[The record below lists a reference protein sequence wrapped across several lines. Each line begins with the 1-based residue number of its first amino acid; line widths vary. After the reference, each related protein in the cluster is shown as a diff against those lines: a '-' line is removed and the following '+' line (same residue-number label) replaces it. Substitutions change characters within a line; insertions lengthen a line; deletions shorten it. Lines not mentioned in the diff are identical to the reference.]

1 MMRYF
6 PLLWLLVVPV
16 LGLAQPCSGNI
27 SDLKMESYGAN
38 QITISWSSSGTP
50 AGYEVRYGP
59 SGSITAGGKD
69 TTLSSPY
76 TITGLNPNFDYDIQV
91 RDSCS
96 ATSKGSWSSSL
107 SIQTACNPVKAPFT
121 AGFDGA
127 AWTPPNFPQSGTINS
142 CWQREQGANT
152 STPMEWTTGPP
163 QFINQA
169 GASDDHSPNN
179 VGQYVMAQVQG
190 FSTGGDSAI
199 FRSPLVDLDTI
210 TNPEA
215 RFWYH
220 MYGSATGDLRV
231 AVSNDF
237 GATYTQVFSKSG
249 QQQTSSN
256 AAWKEA
262 IINLNAYAGDTVR
275 LRFVATSNTGS
286 DFNQLISVDDVSFQ
300 PQPSCPRPQ
309 NLRALSNTSNQVRLD
324 WLSGGAAQWQVS
336 YGTPGFNPG
345 SGTILTTTNKPYS
358 LKGLSSNTRYEVYVR
373 DSCGPGDLSLWEGPI
388 SVRTACTALS
398 APYSENFDGNNFS
411 ATSNFFGGLGT
422 IGPCWRRNDTTGYIW
437 DAGPP
442 SFNFTNTGPT
452 DDHTPN
458 NSSGGFLVTIQRSFT
473 SEDTPRIFSPQVEL
487 SSLSVPRLRFYAHIY
502 GNAFN
507 YFEVAVDSG
516 QGYQPLLSINTTLQT
531 SGSARWREFT
541 TSLAN
546 YANDTIQLRFT
557 GVRANNGRMRM
568 AIDDLYLEETPSC
581 PKPDS
586 LSPLS
591 TGTNAASF
599 NWTSGGASNWQLSY
613 GTNLSAPGNGTLVN
627 VSNRPFTLN
636 GLSAN
641 TSYNV
646 FVRDSCGPS
655 DLSNWYGPITI
666 QTRCAPITAPYTQ
679 RFDGNNLN
687 TGNFSGLGDLPSCWQ
702 RDSATSF
709 SWDILTGNGLN
720 FQSGPSDDHSPSGA
734 NYLSTRRNN
743 SFNDQSASTT
753 VRMPPIDLDTLSR
766 ARIRF
771 YYHVNDQNFDSLK
784 LVNRPPGQGTSV
796 LWRTDSTPQVQPG
809 DPWLEE
815 YVDLSSFTGD
825 TIWLEWQASRNNT
838 ANFLT
843 PEIAIDD
850 IFIENAPLCQRPN
863 QLVVSTLGSTTAT
876 LDWNSGGANNW
887 QLEYGPP
894 GFNPGS
900 GTRINVTSKPFQIT
914 GLNPGKDYQVVVR
927 DSCGANSLSRW
938 TPPASF
944 TTTCAVAQAPFL
956 ETFDGASFKIQTFN
970 NNRGSISACWARSDS
985 SAEYYWL
992 PLDAGTNNTGPAND
1006 HTSGNGNFMATDAQ
1020 FSGTANNAAAT
1031 FTSPQIDLSPLN
1043 TPQLRFYEHRFG
1055 SDIDSL
1061 KVFVND
1067 GSGWNQVLALAGANL
1082 NAGNAPWT
1090 EQLVGLSAYA
1100 GDTVQVRFRG
1110 VRTNTF
1116 FSRSIIGLD
1125 DFEIRESPSCPRPTQ
1140 LNVTNT
1146 TNTSLTL
1153 DWTSSANNWIISYK
1167 EAGINNPQRTATAS
1181 KPFTL
1186 TGLQPSTTY
1195 VITIQDSCGPNDIS
1209 LDSDSLLART
1219 DCGVANAPF
1228 TENFDGALW
1237 QEANFSNQFNASID
1251 SCWSTT
1257 GADSDFAPGQG
1268 ASGFNSS
1275 GPDQD
1280 VSGSGKYLFTPYDFQ
1295 TNSGEITSPRIFIP
1309 NSLLNPYL
1317 KYGYFLYGSGISQFD
1332 VEISRVGSSGST
1344 VLSSYTS
1351 QTQTSSTAA
1360 WLFDSLSL
1368 DAYQGDTVQIT
1379 FTNNTSSFFSEAAI
1393 DAFELNGTPSPCSKP
1408 DSFQVSALSPTELSL
1423 SWTGQNNNSQGFTL
1437 IYYPVAQ
1444 GTSGADTLSGLSSPY
1459 SLTNLNPNTNYRLLL
1474 LDSCSSGF
1482 PSAKLSQT
1490 FKTPVCPAVS
1500 ASFTDSTQFLT
1511 AFYTASNTATADS
1524 LVWLLGNGDT
1534 SFLPNP
1540 QVNYSSSGS
1549 YSVTLKVFN
1558 DCGNIDSVTRN
1569 IQVCDTLQASFS
1581 YTTQGDTVV
1590 LDGSGSQNATS
1601 WRWLLGNGRSVGGQF
1616 ALATFP
1622 NTNQSYPIT
1631 LVVSNA
1637 CGEQDS
1643 ITQTVAFCDP
1653 PKADW
1658 TFSVLNPTGSGL
1670 RIQFDGTNSQNAQ
1683 SYQWDFG
1690 DGATGT
1696 GPNPIH
1702 IYSTPGFFYQVT
1714 LVVTNDCGEQD
1725 SLSLTLQEVSLPE
1738 QAAFSSVEAYPNPA
1752 HEQLQLRWNPGQ
1764 VQLKTLL
1771 LRNSKGQAVQE
1782 RQMENSGQ
1790 ERLDISRLPA
1800 GAYWL
1805 EIHSSTGARHS
1816 RTIIIE

>member
-1 MMRYF
+1 
-6 PLLWLLVVPV
+6 
-16 LGLAQPCSGNI
+16 
-27 SDLKMESYGAN
+27 
-38 QITISWSSSGTP
+38 
-50 AGYEVRYGP
+50 
-59 SGSITAGGKD
+59 
-69 TTLSSPY
+69 
-76 TITGLNPNFDYDIQV
+76 
-91 RDSCS
+91 
-96 ATSKGSWSSSL
+96 
-107 SIQTACNPVKAPFT
+107 
-121 AGFDGA
+121 
-127 AWTPPNFPQSGTINS
+127 
-142 CWQREQGANT
+142 
-152 STPMEWTTGPP
+152 
-163 QFINQA
+163 
-169 GASDDHSPNN
+169 
-179 VGQYVMAQVQG
+179 
-190 FSTGGDSAI
+190 
-199 FRSPLVDLDTI
+199 
-210 TNPEA
+210 
-215 RFWYH
+215 
-220 MYGSATGDLRV
+220 
-231 AVSNDF
+231 
-237 GATYTQVFSKSG
+237 
-249 QQQTSSN
+249 
-256 AAWKEA
+256 
-262 IINLNAYAGDTVR
+262 
-275 LRFVATSNTGS
+275 
-286 DFNQLISVDDVSFQ
+286 
-300 PQPSCPRPQ
+300 
-309 NLRALSNTSNQVRLD
+309 
-324 WLSGGAAQWQVS
+324 
-336 YGTPGFNPG
+336 
-345 SGTILTTTNKPYS
+345 
-358 LKGLSSNTRYEVYVR
+358 
-373 DSCGPGDLSLWEGPI
+373 
-388 SVRTACTALS
+388 
-398 APYSENFDGNNFS
+398 
-411 ATSNFFGGLGT
+411 
-422 IGPCWRRNDTTGYIW
+422 
-437 DAGPP
+437 
-442 SFNFTNTGPT
+442 
-452 DDHTPN
+452 
-458 NSSGGFLVTIQRSFT
+458 
-473 SEDTPRIFSPQVEL
+473 
-487 SSLSVPRLRFYAHIY
+487 
-502 GNAFN
+502 
-507 YFEVAVDSG
+507 
-516 QGYQPLLSINTTLQT
+516 
-531 SGSARWREFT
+531 
-541 TSLAN
+541 
-546 YANDTIQLRFT
+546 
-557 GVRANNGRMRM
+557 
-568 AIDDLYLEETPSC
+568 
-581 PKPDS
+581 
-586 LSPLS
+586 
-591 TGTNAASF
+591 
-599 NWTSGGASNWQLSY
+599 
-613 GTNLSAPGNGTLVN
+613 LSAPGNGTLVN
-627 VSNRPFTLN
+627 ASNRPFTLN
-636 GLSAN
+636 GLNAN

-655 DLSNWYGPITI
+655 DLSNWFGPITI
-666 QTRCAPITAPYTQ
+666 QTRCAPLKAPYTQ

-709 SWDILTGNGLN
+709 SWDVLTGNGLN

-743 SFNDQSASTT
+743 NFNDQSASTT
-753 VRMPPIDLDTLSR
+753 VRMPPLDLDTLSR

-815 YVDLSSFTGD
+815 YVDLSAFTGD

-914 GLNPGKDYQVVVR
+914 GLNPGKDYQIVVR

-1006 HTSGNGNFMATDAQ
+1006 HTSGNGNFMATNAQ

-1067 GSGWNQVLALAGANL
+1067 GTGWNQVLALAGANL
-1082 NAGNAPWT
+1082 NSGNAPWT
-1090 EQLVGLSAYA
+1090 EQMVSLSAYA

-1167 EAGINNPQRTATAS
+1167 KAGINNPQRTATAS

-1280 VSGSGKYLFTPYDFQ
+1280 VSGSGNYLYTPYDFQ

-1702 IYSTPGFFYQVT
+1702 IYSTPGFFYEVT

-1752 HEQLQLRWNPGQ
+1752 HELLQLRWNPGR